1 MKSKICYLLL
11 IITLASCQQKTQEMK
26 ESQKTSAMEIKKE
39 LFGKIGEKEVYLFT
53 LENKAGIKL
62 QVTNYGGIVTSIIV
76 PDKNDKFDDIVLGYD
91 SLKGY
96 LIETPYFGAIVGRC
110 ANRISYGKFTLDGKE
125 YQLAT
130 NEGVHH
136 LHGGIEG
143 FDKKIWEPSAFVDDS
158 SSNLKLTYH
167 SPDGE
172 EGYPGNLDVTVVYTL
187 TNDNKF
193 QIEYTA
199 KTDKATPINLT
210 HHTYFNL
217 AGTSG
222 RNILDHILMIDAD
235 KYCVTNPDLT
245 PTGEIRDVANTNMD
259 FRTPITIGARIG
271 MVAGGYDH
279 NYVLNNHGKF
289 GKVAE
294 LYDPKSGRDIEVFT
308 TEPGIQF
315 YSGNFLDGSIVGE
328 YGLVYQKNYGLCLE
342 TQHFPDS
349 PNHPN
354 FPNNILRPDETYKQ
368 LTIYKFGVK

>member
-1 MKSKICYLLL
+1 MLTL
-11 IITLASCQQKTQEMK
+11 IAAVVLFSGCHQKTQDSK
-26 ESQKTSAMEIKKE
+26 NTQKNVNMEIKKE
-39 LFGKIGEKEVYLFT
+39 LFGNIDGKDVYLFT
-53 LENKAGIKL
+53 MENSKGM
-62 QVTNYGGIVTSIIV
+62 QVQITNYGGIVTSIKV
-76 PDKNDKFDDIVLGYD
+76 PDKNGKFDDIVLGYD

-110 ANRISYGKFTLDGKE
+110 ANRISYGKFTLDGKT
-125 YQLAT
+125 YTLST
-130 NEGVHH
+130 NEGPHH
-136 LHGGIEG
+136 LHGGTVG
-143 FDKKIWEPSAFVDDS
+143 FDKKIWDPTPMTDDS
-158 SSNLKLTYH
+158 TSSLKLTYT

-172 EGYPGNLDVTVVYTL
+172 EGYPGTLDVTVVYTL

-222 RNILDHILMIDAD
+222 RNILDHVLMIDAD

-245 PTGEIRDVANTNMD
+245 PTGEIRDVEGTNMD
-259 FRTPITIGARIG
+259 FRTPMTIGARIG
-271 MVAGGYDH
+271 MVPGGYDH
-279 NYVLNNHGKF
+279 NYVLNNNGQF

-294 LYDPKSGRDIEVFT
+294 LYDPKSGRVIEVYT
-308 TEPGIQF
+308 TEPGMQF

-328 YGLVYQKNYGLCLE
+328 YGLVYQKHYGLCME

-354 FPNNILRPDETYKQ
+354 FPNNILRPGETYKQ